1 MSSLIKAKLQQVLQA
16 LAPLLAV
23 AIILQVF
30 IVHAPLETFLQF
42 ILGGVLAGMGMVLLF
57 IGIDWGVLPMGRFI
71 GAELPV
77 RGSMILIIAVS
88 FIVGFAT
95 TAAEPDVLVFAGQ
108 LATAAPNRTAQPTI
122 IGVIAIGV
130 GLFTSFA
137 MLRILTGW
145 SMKYMLAAV
154 YLTAIALSLFAP
166 ADVIPVAFDAGSVTT
181 GVLSA
186 PVIIALA
193 IGLSSVLAGRS
204 ALSDGFGLLGF
215 ASVGPIIAILILGLW
230 LQ

>member
-1 MSSLIKAKLQQVLQA
+1 
-16 LAPLLAV
+16 
-23 AIILQVF
+23 
-30 IVHAPLETFLQF
+30 
-42 ILGGVLAGMGMVLLF
+42 MGMVLLF
-57 IGIDWGVLPMGRFI
+57 IGIVWGVLPMGRFI

-95 TAAEPDVLVFAGQ
+95 TGAEPDVLVFAGQ
-108 LATAAPNRTAQPTI
+108 IATAAPNRTSQPTI
-122 IGVIAIGV
+122 IGIIAIGV

-166 ADVIPVAFDAGSVTT
+166 ADVIPVAF
-181 GVLSA
+181 
-186 PVIIALA
+186 
-193 IGLSSVLAGRS
+193 
-204 ALSDGFGLLGF
+204 
-215 ASVGPIIAILILGLW
+215 
-230 LQ
+230 